1 MKTRAEMIDWL
12 SHQYTDGRN
21 YVAFDSR
28 IKDNEKAIVREYWK
42 WHDKFA
48 KFSTAKLRSRVANLI
63 INKTI

>member
-1 MKTRAEMIDWL
+1 MKTKAEMIEWL

-42 WHDKFA
+42 CHDKLA
-48 KFSTAKLRSRVANLI
+48 TLSVTQLRKRVTRIVIGKA
-63 INKTI
+63 T